1 MAERVAFVTG
11 ATGLLGNNL
20 TRELVARGWRVKAL
34 ARSAAKGTAQ
44 FGGVTGVDIVEGD
57 MKRAADLAPHLTGV
71 DALFHTAAF
80 FRDGYKGGNH
90 WAELRRVNVNGT
102 RALIETAYAAG
113 VRRMVHTS
121 SIAVLDGPPG
131 TPVNETME
139 RRIENADDYY
149 RSKILADVEV
159 RNFLAAHPDF
169 FATMVLP
176 GWMWGPGD
184 LGPTSAGQVA
194 LDTVRGKLPGILPGS
209 FSVVDARDVAAHQ
222 IASLDQGRSGERY
235 LAAGRHMTMR
245 DLIPL
250 IGRVAGVETPVRSI
264 SMPMLY
270 GLAGMQELYARLS
283 GKPVLLS
290 LATVRLMAREADRT
304 RFDASKSRREL
315 GVDFRSVEDTIRD
328 TIDWYRDSG
337 WLDGAD
343 RRAASGRGK

>member
-34 ARSAAKGTAQ
+34 ARSAAKAAAQ
-44 FGGVTGVDIVEGD
+44 FGGMAGVDIVEGD
-57 MKRAADLAPHLTGV
+57 MERAAELRPHLAGV
-71 DALFHTAAF
+71 EALFHTAAF
-80 FRDGYKGGNH
+80 FRDGYKGGSH
-90 WAELRRVNVNGT
+90 WAELKRVNVDGT
-102 RALIETAYAAG
+102 RSLIATAYSAG

-131 TPVNETME
+131 APVNETME
-139 RRIENADDYY
+139 RRIEDADDYY
-149 RSKILADVEV
+149 RSKILADAEV
-159 RNFLAAHPDF
+159 RKFLTAHPDF

-194 LDTVRGKLPGILPGS
+194 LDTLRGKLPGLVPGS

-245 DLIPL
+245 ELIPL
-250 IGRVAGVETPVRSI
+250 IGRVAGVKTPTRSI
-264 SMPMLY
+264 PMPLLY
-270 GLAGMQELYARLS
+270 GLAGLQELYARLS

-315 GVDFRSVEDTIRD
+315 GVEFRPVEETVRD
-328 TIDWYRDSG
+328 TIDWYRNYG
-337 WLDGAD
+337 WLGDD
-343 RRAASGRGK
+343 PRRAT